1 MADRLTACTNTYHS
15 YSLEEAL
22 DGIARAGFTSVE
34 LTSVPGWTEHVRRD
48 ADDEEI
54 QRVKNLLAQYRL
66 TAVSFAGHSDLV
78 SDEGVAEFR
87 KALNIA
93 RKLGITKVT
102 TSTGGHA
109 DTSSGSL
116 DDQRKAFLERIGP
129 LADEAAQ
136 DGIDICLETHGG
148 LLATGQISKALIE
161 DIGKPNIGINYDP
174 GNVIHYGDVRPETDL
189 PGAVDKVI
197 HMHVKDQIGGA
208 GVWNFPTVGTGEV
221 DFAGAVQVAGRGW
234 VRRPLLGRDRVPG
247 GAVAGAGRRRPGD
260 GRVVPVRSAVR
271 AGNVENPH
279 PNPSPCAQGE
289 GLPLRQRGAD
299 NVPFSPRTGRRAGD
313 EG

>member
-1 MADRLTACTNTYHS
+1 MVDRLTACTNTYHS
-15 YSLEEAL
+15 YSLEDAL

-54 QRVKNLLAQYRL
+54 QRIKNLLAKHRL
-66 TAVSFAGHSDLV
+66 TAVSLAGHSDLV

-93 RKLGITKVT
+93 RKLGVTKVT

-109 DTSSGSL
+109 DTSGGSL
-116 DDQRKAFLERIGP
+116 DDQRQAFLERIRP

-136 DGIDICLETHGG
+136 DGIEICLETHGG

-161 DIGKPNIGINYDP
+161 EIGKPNIGINYDP
-174 GNVIHYGDVRPETDL
+174 GNVIHYGGVRPEEDL
-189 PGAVDKVI
+189 PGAADKVV
-197 HMHVKDQIGGA
+197 HMHVKDQIGGV

-221 DFAGAVQVAGRGW
+221 DFAALFKTLDGVGFDGPCSVEIEFQGEPWPALADVDKAMADSYAY
-234 VRRPLLGRDRVPG
+234 VRRFVP
-247 GAVAGAGRRRPGD
+247 
-260 GRVVPVRSAVR
+260 
-271 AGNVENPH
+271 N
-279 PNPSPCAQGE
+279 E
-289 GLPLRQRGAD
+289 G
-299 NVPFSPRTGRRAGD
+299 
-313 EG
+313 